1 MAAGQR
7 EAAKVSRVSKHREL
21 DDGMQATS
29 SGTHNTHKQRHT
41 PAAGVSTPRSVNSS
55 VMYL

>member
-7 EAAKVSRVSKHREL
+7 EAAKVLKHKEL